1 MIGDDIDPVAQ
12 VQSLFHVDGP
22 RSPELTRD
30 AAAAAAECLRYLC
43 HATGNPR
50 SGAIEFPVH
59 VARTLSSLNALTHL
73 MQQLLGQLDGQL
85 GQFTDNPGL
94 YDDHGADAKA
104 TVASCQRAMHRA
116 AMGLKPV
123 AALVSEAFEHA
134 NRLGIH
140 TPPEE
145 GQ

>member
-1 MIGDDIDPVAQ
+1 VTGDPVDPIA
-12 VQSLFHVDGP
+12 VVHGLFPLDGP
-22 RSPELTRD
+22 YYPDATRD
-30 AAAAAAECLRYLC
+30 AAAAAAECIRYLC
-43 HATGNPR
+43 RGTGNPR

-73 MQQLLGQLDGQL
+73 MQQLLGQLAGQL